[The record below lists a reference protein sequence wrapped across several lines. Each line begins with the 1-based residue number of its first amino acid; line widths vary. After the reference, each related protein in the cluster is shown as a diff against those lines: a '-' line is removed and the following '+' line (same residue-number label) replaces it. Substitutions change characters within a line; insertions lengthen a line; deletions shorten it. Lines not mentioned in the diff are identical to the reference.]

1 MKYRHEIKQEIG
13 PAEAAALR
21 QRLLAVAKPDAY
33 AKNGSYEIR
42 SLYFDDPSDRA
53 LREKLYGVSRR
64 EKFRL
69 RSYDRDF
76 SLIFLEKKS
85 KLGGLCSKE
94 RCRLTR
100 GEAERVLAC
109 DAEYMSSS
117 GNALVRELGRK
128 TETQLLRPK
137 TLVDYRREPF
147 VYPAGNV
154 RITIDSDIRTGLCCT
169 DFFDPDCVTVPAG
182 DAKLILEVKWDEFL
196 PDVIRDVVQL
206 GSVRSSAFSKY
217 AACRIYD

>member
-1 MKYRHEIKQEIG
+1 MKYRHELKQEIS
-13 PAEAAALR
+13 PFDAYALR
-21 QRLLAVAKPDAY
+21 GRLSAVTSPDAY

-169 DFFDPDCVTVPAG
+169 DFFDPGCVTVPAG

-206 GSVRSSAFSKY
+206 GNVRSSAFSKY